1 MNWIVEHFK
10 DVLEVIGAV
19 VSLATL
25 IVALTPTQ
33 KDDAILA
40 KVIKFLSVIG
50 LLNPDKSFIGKAAQA
65 AADAKKAEE
74 K

>member
-1 MNWIVEHFK
+1 MNWIIEHYK
-10 DVLEVIGAV
+10 DILAVIGAA

-33 KDDAILA
+33 KDDAVLA
-40 KVIKFLSVIG
+40 KVIKFLSAFG
-50 LLNPDKSFIGKAAQA
+50 LLNPDKSFIGKSTDAA
-65 AADAKKAEE
+65 AKKAEE

>member
-1 MNWIVEHFK
+1 MNWILEHWK
-10 DVLEVIGAV
+10 DILAVIGAA

-33 KDDAILA
+33 KDDAVLA
-40 KVIKFLSVIG
+40 KVIKFLAAIG
-50 LLNPDKSFIGKAAQA
+50 LLNPDKSFIGKAAD
-65 AADAKKAEE
+65 DAKKAEE